1 MKRRDFLRN
10 ISVAGTGGIMLGG
23 VPVNLLAGNSMFK
36 AALAANPG
44 DKVMVFIQ
52 LHGGNDG
59 LNTIVPISQYNE
71 YYTLRPNI
79 ALPQSG
85 SRKIIK
91 LDETQSAEK
100 LVGVHPDM
108 LAFKQMYDN
117 GSASVVL
124 NVGYEDMNLS
134 HFRGRDILFMGGD
147 AGDYMNSGWM
157 GRYLD
162 TEYPGYPANYP
173 STAMP
178 DPIGIEL
185 GHSAS
190 IAFHRENGIPIG
202 FSIDDPENFYKLI
215 TGVGIDP
222 PLLYPDSHAG
232 DEYRFLTQMEAKSN
246 QYAERL
252 KALYDKGKN
261 TASVVYPDLYP
272 YNAPARF
279 KHNPLTSQLR
289 LIARLLNG
297 GIKTRIFLCRIGGFD
312 THSGQ
317 VESYD
322 TTMGAHGALLYHLT
336 TAMKAFYDDL
346 KAMNLDEKVL
356 SLTFTE
362 FGRRA
367 YSNASYGTDHGTAT
381 PILLFGSG
389 LKGGVQGNNPNLS
402 NLNNGNLRF
411 DVDYRRLYTTL
422 LSDWMGATNETLQ
435 KVGFGEYVNQK
446 LDLLTGTSVLKNRET
461 KTLNVFPN
469 PSDGK
474 FYISLMLPSD
484 SRATVSVSSLS
495 GKEILKNE
503 YYLRAGES
511 MLEINAGT
519 LATGVYFV
527 TLKTFSGEVFNAK
540 VKIAK

>member
-1 MKRRDFLRN
+1 MKRRDFIRN

-79 ALPQSG
+79 ALPQLG
-85 SRKIIK
+85 SRKIIR

-173 STAMP
+173 STVMP

-446 LDLLTGTSVLKNRET
+446 LDLLTGTSVLKNGET

-474 FYISLMLPSD
+474 FYISLTLLTD
-484 SRATVSVSSLS
+484 SRANLSVSSLS

-519 LATGVYFV
+519 LAAGVYFV
-527 TLKTFSGEVFNAK
+527 ILKTYSGEVFNAK

>member
-1 MKRRDFLRN
+1 MDRRKFIRN
-10 ISVAGTGGIMLGG
+10 MSLAGTGGIVLGG
-23 VPVNLLAGNSMFK
+23 VPVNLLAGNSNLQ
-36 AALAANPG
+36 ALLAANPG
-44 DKVMVFIQ
+44 DQVMIFVQ

-59 LNTIVPISQYNE
+59 LNTIVPLNQYNE

-85 SRKIIK
+85 SRKIIN
-91 LDETQSAEK
+91 LDSALTDEK
-100 LVGVHPDM
+100 QVGVHPDM
-108 LAFKQMYDN
+108 LAFKQMYDD

-124 NVGYEDMNLS
+124 NVGYESMNLS

-147 AGDYMNSGWM
+147 SGDYYNSGWM
-157 GRYLD
+157 GRFLNI
-162 TEYPGYPANYP
+162 EYPGYPDSYP
-173 STAMP
+173 NTEMP

-202 FSIDDPENFYKLI
+202 FSIDEPDNFYKLI

-232 DEYRFLTQMEAKSN
+232 EEYRFLTQMEAKSN

-252 KALYDKGKN
+252 KQLYDKGKN

-272 YNAPARF
+272 YNAPERF
-279 KHNPLTSQLR
+279 LHNPLTGQLR

-317 VESYD
+317 VEKYD
-322 TTMGAHGALLYHLT
+322 TSMGAHGALLYHLT
-336 TAMKAFYDDL
+336 SAMKAFYDDL
-346 KAMNLDEKVL
+346 KAMSLDSKVV

-367 YSNASYGTDHGTAT
+367 HSNASYGTDHGTAT
-381 PILLFGSG
+381 PILLFGSS
-389 LKGGVQGNNPNLS
+389 LKGGVSGNNPNLS
-402 NLNNGNLRF
+402 NLDGGNLRY

-422 LSDWMGATNETLQ
+422 LSDWMGASNDTLN
-435 KVGFGEYVNQK
+435 KVGFGDYVGQK
-446 LDLLTGTSVLKNRET
+446 LDLLTGIKDSRLGANYGI
-461 KTLNVFPN
+461 NVFPN
-469 PSDGK
+469 PASEK
-474 FYISLMLPSD
+474 VSLRINVNSNTKAALTLSNTSGQIVLTRDFMLNSGEQLLEVN
-484 SRATVSVSSLS
+484 VSNLS
-495 GKEILKNE
+495 GGI
-503 YYLRAGES
+503 YLITISAFNGDVYS
-511 MLEINAGT
+511 SKLE
-519 LATGVYFV
+519 VR
-527 TLKTFSGEVFNAK
+527 K
-540 VKIAK
+540 